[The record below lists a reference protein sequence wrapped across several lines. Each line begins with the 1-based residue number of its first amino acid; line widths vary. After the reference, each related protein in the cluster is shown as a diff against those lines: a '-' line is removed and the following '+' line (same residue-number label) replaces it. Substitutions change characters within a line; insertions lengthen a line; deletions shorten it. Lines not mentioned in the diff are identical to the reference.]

1 MHAKKPKLDHAVTEI
16 DVGILPKEILC
27 IIFSYLD
34 KKSAQNASEMCKLW
48 FELIRNDSNLSS
60 HVFLK
65 CDGLKELRIKIE
77 KSEWIWNRWPVL
89 KVLETG
95 PLSVNLDTDFLLDL
109 DEPTSIQEAVD
120 LVKSINFKDCPTL
133 EKVIFSV
140 NIDLQNFFPDFNS
153 ELKIATVEQLT
164 FNPKSDIEWFGSEQ
178 ISLLHI
184 TVDSSEVSSSSI
196 SEHRRYKQ
204 SMLEL
209 FNDSTTTVK
218 LTVGDMIPQGLLVPM
233 DTRIIGC
240 SIDYDFVT
248 DLYVKDLA
256 GNFLKNDAFFG
267 ITHMFQQ
274 FTKLKKCHV
283 DVSVTTLTEWYY
295 FEIQGPIIVDQKFQE
310 MTEVKFVFKNCFAPI
325 PSQGSDLI
333 IEALEVTKMPF
344 EESVSK
350 IINCKL

>member
-1 MHAKKPKLDHAVTEI
+1 MPRKKPKLYHPVNQT
-16 DVGILPKEILC
+16 DVAILPREILC

-34 KKSAQNASEMCKLW
+34 GKSRLSASETCKLW
-48 FELIRNDSNLSS
+48 FELIRNNSNLSS
-60 HVFLK
+60 YIFLK
-65 CDGLKELRIKIE
+65 DGGLKGLLTKIE
-77 KSEWIWNRWPVL
+77 RSEWIWKRWPVL
-89 KVLETG
+89 KM
-95 PLSVNLDTDFLLDL
+95 LDL
-109 DEPTSIQEAVD
+109 GCLSFDEEYSKSIQQSSD

-164 FNPKSDIEWFGSEQ
+164 FNPKNDIEWFGSEQ

-218 LTVGDMIPQGLLVPM
+218 LTVGDMIPM